1 MISTASIYIRLYQN
15 ADCPE
20 WFDLPT
26 STVSIDTVSRDAL
39 SRVPARRLNVES
51 P

>member
-1 MISTASIYIRLYQN
+1 MISTASIYIHLCQN
-15 ADCPE
+15 ASCPE

-26 STVSIDTVSRDAL
+26 SPVSVDNVSRDAL
-39 SRVPARRLNVES
+39 SKVPARRLNVES